1 MEYPRPRQTIGDS
14 NTHRHTPLLRP
25 PDHLFWHNDDAAIP
39 ILQNDRRN
47 SITTYTATKAVANGT

>member
-1 MEYPRPRQTIGDS
+1 MEYPRPRQTIGDI

-25 PDHLFWHNDDAAIP
+25 PDHLFWHNGDAAIP

-47 SITTYTATKAVANGT
+47 GITTYTATEAVANRT